1 VQRDNEPP
9 KLGVVVTNRGYSDW
23 SVQNFDPA
31 RRDLWLR
38 ISRTNSDFVI
48 EHSQNSEAWELMR
61 IAHLGIEQGASLDC
75 GTYGCSPKGGGFR
88 AKFDL
93 LRIERK

>member
-1 VQRDNEPP
+1 
-9 KLGVVVTNRGYSDW
+9 
-23 SVQNFDPA
+23 
-31 RRDLWLR
+31 
-38 ISRTNSDFVI
+38 VI

-61 IAHLGIEQGASLDC
+61 IVHLGIEQGASLDC